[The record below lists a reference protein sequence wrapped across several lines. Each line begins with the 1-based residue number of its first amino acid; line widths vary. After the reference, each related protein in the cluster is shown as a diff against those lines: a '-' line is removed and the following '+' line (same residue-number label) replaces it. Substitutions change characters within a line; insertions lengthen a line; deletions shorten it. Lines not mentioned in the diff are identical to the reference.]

1 MGSDGQNGTYFHT
14 ESGIG
19 EWWWVDLLVTRC
31 VRTVVITN
39 RFEQG
44 ECSVSALLVPCEC
57 PVSNL
62 SVPCVS
68 THQQSDKA
76 SFLQ

>member
-1 MGSDGQNGTYFHT
+1 MSSWYNKIPGIRASMGSDGQNMTYFHT

-39 RFEQG
+39 RFKHG
-44 ECSVSALLVPCEC
+44 EC
-57 PVSNL
+57 PVSAL
-62 SVPCVS
+62 
-68 THQQSDKA
+68 
-76 SFLQ
+76 